1 MQKSPETRR
10 RCLKSY
16 SNWSRPNDRTRKNDG
31 DDDDVIERMTWR
43 PRCTKP
49 KANDEDDDDVV
60 DVVNFDDV
68 ERLRSQ

>member
-10 RCLKSY
+10 RCFKSY
-16 SNWSRPNDRTRKNDG
+16 SKWSRSNDRTRKNDG
-31 DDDDVIERMTWR
+31 DDDVIERMTWR

-49 KANDEDDDDVV
+49 KANDEDDDDVG
-60 DVVNFDDV
+60 VVNFDDV